1 MKNQL
6 KNSLSKGLRILL
18 FVSFFSLNFACSQE
32 EAVAPDVI
40 KKSGTLNTDPGEPSS
55 PKQPVND

>member
-6 KNSLSKGLRILL
+6 KSSFSKGLKILL

-40 KKSGTLNTDPGEPSS
+40 KKSGTLNGDPEDGSGPR
-55 PKQPVND
+55 PVD